1 MKLCPIRT
9 SRLFRKLL
17 PPLKMLLSALKYWIY
32 CLILV
37 YFQLEKRTRPEGS
50 FVLLIVMDVMV
61 TLMVHGKASS
71 DDIWLADVNAVLDES
86 HGSNARVP
94 QSFSTSA
101 DPNKSFEFCPR
112 HQTVPLER
120 SFIIVKSEKLI
131 RLSPSVRWRDFWS
144 GCSCVGLRS
153 YRDKKHLNYHTLFL
167 IFHRQLDLSM
177 HIATASC
184 AIISKQINWAPGSV
198 NWRNGN
204 QATLLLHFKSS
215 N

>member
-1 MKLCPIRT
+1 MPYL
-9 SRLFRKLL
+9 SLFPAGKTH
-17 PPLKMLLSALKYWIY
+17 K
-32 CLILV
+32 
-37 YFQLEKRTRPEGS
+37 TGG
-50 FVLLIVMDVMV
+50 IVCSSNCDGCDGH
-61 TLMVHGKASS
+61 TNGPRQASS

-86 HGSNARVP
+86 HRSNARVP

-101 DPNKSFEFCPR
+101 DPNKSFEFCPH

-131 RLSPSVRWRDFWS
+131 RLSSSVRWTDFWS

-198 NWRNGN
+198 N
-204 QATLLLHFKSS
+204 
-215 N
+215 